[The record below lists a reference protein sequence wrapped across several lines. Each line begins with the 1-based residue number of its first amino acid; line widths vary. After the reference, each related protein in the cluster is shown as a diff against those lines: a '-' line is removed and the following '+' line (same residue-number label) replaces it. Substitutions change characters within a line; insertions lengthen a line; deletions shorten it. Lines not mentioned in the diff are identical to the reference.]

1 VPAPRFPTLVAAL
14 TATLLSLQ
22 AVSADTLSQYPYQ
35 DMETYVSWHIQ
46 QGTFYWFIP
55 TSLNGRYEP
64 ESHDWDWG
72 DILGSGFSPA
82 QEASLIL
89 GSLIPA
95 AEEGQ
100 LAKDYPVTLA
110 TYKDKIPLPAN
121 EWPEA
126 RNNVVKEVL
135 YTQAKDG
142 SWPVGEKEIVGS
154 TACGV
159 IDLNIALRLYEEG
172 KWTPP
177 SQQIVQNI
185 IEAVRKGAVWLVE
198 TQNSDG
204 SWPDQPGD
212 KVSSGWYTVAACF
225 ALLYTLLNAG
235 YLGLTKADFS
245 LLAQSLDKGVLWLI
259 QNQKPD
265 GAFPANVM
273 GSSLSPDT
281 QAYIIDLLVKVYEY
295 DDQLGLGLDKQ
306 KLLDAIKKA
315 VWWLFAYE
323 VPYEQIQFMNPGYSH
338 YKVDQ
343 NPDSC
348 GGVVECYQWG
358 PLVWMKVEVTQGPS
372 DMLHKPIGYGPGWA
386 FTYDGLFSQDGG
398 LPETTVTGNVLSH
411 ALLELYYF
419 NPGDILDT
427 LKIPVPNPN
436 KTVNVNGSIKYAPTL
451 VPLRKLFDPNF
462 QFNIFATIQWFMNQQ
477 WCSTIE
483 KVSWYGGWPW
493 PHMGVA
499 VQAWTAEPCRVSPW
513 ATAYVMKALEAFYD
527 MKTFYSLM
535 NPVPPQNSNELTLSK
550 EIIEYLSTALE
561 QRIDKLQQDIEQVKE
576 QLSSQINGLGTQVQY
591 LSGQT
596 QYLNQSVSSIENRLK
611 NDEQELQSLKSEL
624 SNLENEV
631 KSNSQGLQSLNQ
643 QVSSMNAELKNLEQ
657 ELSNLKS
664 EVDQLE
670 SDVNGL
676 KNTVSELEKD
686 VNDLENTVKN
696 LGSGSQGSS
705 SSGVSSE
712 EVQKL
717 EGEIQTLQD
726 ELGKV
731 QQDLKALESTLE
743 ALKSEEE
750 KVKGEADANAGE
762 IQALESTVKE
772 LEGTVS
778 SLQESLKS
786 LSDEVKGQG
795 SDVEA
800 LKEKVGEIE
809 KKVSDLESVVES
821 LSRKVTDL
829 EARVSTGVSPTEFE
843 GYVKEVKVLESKV
856 EALEKEIQELKSE
869 EKSAGGSSGSSA
881 GSTTTSPAPT
891 STRHGSPVV
900 PIVLVGALG
909 ALAALRTRR

>member
-1 VPAPRFPTLVAAL
+1 MPVLRFPTLVTAL
-14 TATLLSLQ
+14 IATLMSLQ
-22 AVSADTLSQYPYQ
+22 AVSADILTQYPYQ
-35 DMETYVSWHIQ
+35 NMKSSVSWHIQ

-55 TSLNGRYEP
+55 ASLDGRYLP
-64 ESHDWDWG
+64 DSHDWKWG
-72 DILGSGFSPA
+72 DILGSSFSPA

-89 GSLIPA
+89 GSLVPA
-95 AEEGQ
+95 AEEG
-100 LAKDYPVTLA
+100 LLPNKYPLTISKE
-110 TYKDKIPLPAN
+110 YQGKIPLPAN
-121 EWPEA
+121 EWPKA

-159 IDLNIALRLYEEG
+159 IDLNIALRLYKER

-177 SQQIVQNI
+177 SPQFVQNI

-212 KVSSGWYTVAACF
+212 KVSSGWYTVAACS

-235 YLGLTKADFS
+235 YLGLTEADFS
-245 LLAQSLDKGVLWLI
+245 LLAQSLNKGVLWLI
-259 QNQKPD
+259 QNQEPD
-265 GAFPANVM
+265 GSFPANVM
-273 GSSLSPDT
+273 GSSFSPDT

-295 DDQLGLGLDKQ
+295 NDQLGLGLDKQ

-323 VPYEQIQFMNPGYSH
+323 VPYEQIQFMDPGYS
-338 YKVDQ
+338 YYEVDQ
-343 NPDSC
+343 PDNT

-358 PLVWMKVEVTQGPS
+358 PLVWMKVKVIQGPS
-372 DMLHKPIGYGPGWA
+372 SVLHKSIGYGPGWA
-386 FTYDGLFSQDGG
+386 FTYDDLFSQDSG

-419 NPGDILDT
+419 NPGNILDT

-436 KTVNVNGSIKYAPTL
+436 ETVEVNGFTKYVPML

-477 WCSTIE
+477 WCSTLE
-483 KVSWYGGWPW
+483 SVSWYGGWPW

-499 VQAWTAEPCRVSPW
+499 VQSWTAAPCRVSPW

-527 MKTFYSLM
+527 MKTFYDLM
-535 NPVPPQNSNELTLSK
+535 SPVSPQNSNELTLSK
-550 EIIEYLSTALE
+550 EIVEYLSTALE

-576 QLSSQINGLGTQVQY
+576 QLSSRIENLDNTSRQ
-591 LSGQT
+591 
-596 QYLNQSVSSIENRLK
+596 LNQSVSSIENRLK
-611 NDEQELQSLKSEL
+611 RDEQELQSLKSEL

-643 QVSSMNAELKNLEQ
+643 QVSSMSTELKNLEQ

-676 KNTVSELEKD
+676 KNTVLKLEKD

-712 EVQKL
+712 EVQRL
-717 EGEIQTLQD
+717 EGEIQTLQS
-726 ELGKV
+726 ELGRI
-731 QQDLKALESTLE
+731 QQDLETLKSTLE

-750 KVKGEADANAGE
+750 KIKGEADANAGE

-772 LEGTVS
+772 LERTVA

-809 KKVSDLESVVES
+809 KKVSDLESVVGS

-869 EKSAGGSSGSSA
+869 EKSAGGSSSA
-881 GSTTTSPAPT
+881 GSGSRATSPAPT
-891 STRHGSPVV
+891 PTEHGSTEHGSPVV
-900 PIVLVGALG
+900 PVVLIGALG
-909 ALAALRTRR
+909 LLAVLRTRR